1 MSDNDLDKYL
11 EGIGIDVGEEERQ
24 QVVAEDLQ
32 DEAEGEVFD
41 LDAYDLG
48 GVVTGDPEQRAET
61 FLVNLL
67 LNIDPAYAV
76 EVEEVTEDEIFVE
89 IYGGDPGKIIGRAG
103 RTLAALEYLTN
114 AVVNRDESA
123 GVRVNVDVGGY
134 KRRRD
139 ARLRETAFNAAAR
152 VRKGGHAVELD
163 PMSAAERRIVHMAL
177 ADEPD
182 VFTESSGEG
191 PDRRVVVKPA

>member
-1 MSDNDLDKYL
+1 VSDNDLDKYL
-11 EGIGIDVGEEERQ
+11 EGIGINVGEEED
-24 QVVAEDLQ
+24 QVVSENFQ
-32 DEAEGEVFD
+32 VSEEEPEAFD
-41 LDAYDLG
+41 VGAYDLG
-48 GVVTGDPEQRAET
+48 GAVQGDPEQRAET

-76 EVEEVTEDEIFVE
+76 EVDQATDDEIFIEV
-89 IYGGDPGKIIGRAG
+89 YGGDPGKIIGRAG

-123 GVRVNVDVGGY
+123 GVRVNIDVGGY

-139 ARLRETAFNAAAR
+139 ARLRETALNAAAR
-152 VRKGGHAVELD
+152 VRKAGHAVELD
-163 PMSAAERRIVHMAL
+163 PMSAAERRVVHMAL

-182 VFTESSGEG
+182 VITESSGEG
-191 PDRRVVVKPA
+191 AERRVVVKPA